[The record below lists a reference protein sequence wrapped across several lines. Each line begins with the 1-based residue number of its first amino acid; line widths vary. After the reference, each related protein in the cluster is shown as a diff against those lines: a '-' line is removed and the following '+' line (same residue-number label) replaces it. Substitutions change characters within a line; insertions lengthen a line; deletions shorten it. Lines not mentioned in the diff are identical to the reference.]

1 VNRVKALAARATGSR
16 PYRAWQRFGRS
27 RGTVFAGGITYAAFF
42 SLFPALAA
50 GFSVFGL
57 VLGSDP
63 ELQARVV
70 DAVNEAF
77 GTPIIKLTE
86 SDEGVVLLSSLVD
99 GSTLSIAGLIA
110 LAGLVY
116 TGLGWL
122 GAVREGIRAMFGQPP
137 AERNFVTTKVR
148 DLVVLVVVGLIIL
161 ASAATGLVVN
171 SATGGLLRA
180 VGLSG
185 SLFGEIVLGVLS
197 AVVLLF
203 VDAAVL
209 VLLFRVLAGEQLP
222 GEDLRDSALA
232 GAVALGVLKI
242 FAGVLLG
249 RLSDNRFLAT
259 FAVALGLLIWLNL
272 ISRITLLAA
281 AWAAQTA
288 LDRGHLVDA
297 TPGEPSKRTT
307 KLAVASTQAAAA
319 PAPRPLFTPVVS
331 PRAADRV
338 SVAAGAI
345 LGVAAVA
352 MAQTAAGAVRTVA
365 AVARRS
371 DDDD

>member
-1 VNRVKALAARATGSR
+1 
-16 PYRAWQRFGRS
+16 
-27 RGTVFAGGITYAAFF
+27 
-42 SLFPALAA
+42 
-50 GFSVFGL
+50 
-57 VLGSDP
+57 
-63 ELQARVV
+63 
-70 DAVNEAF
+70 
-77 GTPIIKLTE
+77 
-86 SDEGVVLLSSLVD
+86 
-99 GSTLSIAGLIA
+99 
-110 LAGLVY
+110 
-116 TGLGWL
+116 
-122 GAVREGIRAMFGQPP
+122 
-137 AERNFVTTKVR
+137 
-148 DLVVLVVVGLIIL
+148 
-161 ASAATGLVVN
+161 
-171 SATGGLLRA
+171 
-180 VGLSG
+180 
-185 SLFGEIVLGVLS
+185 VLS

-209 VLLFRVLAGEQLP
+209 VLLFRVLAGEHLP
-222 GEDLRDSALA
+222 REDLRDSALA

-272 ISRITLLAA
+272 ISRVTLLAA

-345 LGVAAVA
+345 LGVAAVTA
-352 MAQTAAGAVRTVA
+352 AQAAAGAVRTVA

>member
-1 VNRVKALAARATGSR
+1 VSGPQRLLSRVTASR
-16 PYRAWQRFGRS
+16 PARAWQRFSRA
-27 RGTVFAGGITYAAFF
+27 RGTVLAGGITYAAFF
-42 SLFPALAA
+42 SLFPALAV

-70 DAVNEAF
+70 EAVNDAF
-77 GTPIIKLTE
+77 GTPIIKVEE
-86 SDEGVVLLSSLVD
+86 SDPGVVTLSSLTD
-99 GSTLSIAGLIA
+99 GSALSIAGIIA
-110 LAGLVY
+110 LAGLLF

-122 GAVREGIRAMFGQPP
+122 DAMREGVRSMFGQGP
-137 AERNFVTTKVR
+137 AEGNVVSNKAR
-148 DLVVLVVVGLIIL
+148 DLVVLVAVGLVIL
-161 ASAATGLVVN
+161 ASAGTGLAVN
-171 SATGGLLRA
+171 SAAGGLLRA
-180 VGLSG
+180 AGLEDSG
-185 SLFGEIVLGVLS
+185 FGEVVLGVLS

-209 VLLFRVLAGEQLP
+209 VLLFRVLAGVHLP
-222 GEDLRDSALA
+222 PEDLRDSALA
-232 GAVALGVLKI
+232 GAAALGVLKV

-249 RLSDNRFLAT
+249 RLTDNRFLAT

-272 ISRITLLAA
+272 ISRVTLLSA

-297 TPGEPSKRTT
+297 TPAEPSRRVVALARATT
-307 KLAVASTQAAAA
+307 LAAA
-319 PAPRPLFTPVVS
+319 PATPPPLFTPVVS

-345 LGVAAVA
+345 LGMATITALRAA
-352 MAQTAAGAVRTVA
+352 TGAVRTVA
-365 AVARRS
+365 TAARRDT
-371 DDDD
+371 DD